1 MCENQ
6 RFKLQLINLRMRCCT
21 VGSNVVAA
29 SWESV
34 ITVGLVP
41 EHWKSAGKGLCV
53 VSKRKKRKE
62 GG

>member
-1 MCENQ
+1 MRENQ
-6 RFKLQLINLRMRCCT
+6 RLKLQLINLRMRCCA
-21 VGSNVVAA
+21 VGSNVVTA

-34 ITVGLVP
+34 ITIGLVP
-41 EHWKSAGKGLCV
+41 EHHKSAGKGLCV